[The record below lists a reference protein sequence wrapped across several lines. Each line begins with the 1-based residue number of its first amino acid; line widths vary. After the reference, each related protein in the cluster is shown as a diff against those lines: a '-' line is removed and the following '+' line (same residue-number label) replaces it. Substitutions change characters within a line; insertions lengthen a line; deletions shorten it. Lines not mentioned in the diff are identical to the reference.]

1 MLNGVKSTDR
11 SCGKSLNGNV
21 GRRSKKPR
29 KDVKSGDRTLR
40 QGDLLSRI
48 WIFDVMPMHR
58 DSELVTMAEHFF
70 GREYLDSHLAALE
83 LR

>member
-1 MLNGVKSTDR
+1 
-11 SCGKSLNGNV
+11 
-21 GRRSKKPR
+21 
-29 KDVKSGDRTLR
+29 VKSGDRTLR